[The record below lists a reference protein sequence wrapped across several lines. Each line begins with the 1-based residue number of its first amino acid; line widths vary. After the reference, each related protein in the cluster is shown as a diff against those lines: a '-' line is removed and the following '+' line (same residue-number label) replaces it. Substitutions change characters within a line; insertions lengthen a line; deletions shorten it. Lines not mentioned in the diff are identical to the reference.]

1 MVENLRM
8 RLKDTTKE
16 FQDVLTLRTE
26 NLKAQTDR
34 RSLFSAPPDKGRASR
49 AGEIWPAAQA
59 YSWGWHI
66 VSACADLSAVKAC
79 SPLMLGNWR

>member
-1 MVENLRM
+1 MQPLLQAQQEGGKQSADHSSTVVENLRL

-34 RSLFSAPPDKGRASR
+34 RSLFSAPVDKGRASR
-49 AGEIWPAAQA
+49 GGEACPAAQA
-59 YSWGWHI
+59 H
-66 VSACADLSAVKAC
+66 V
-79 SPLMLGNWR
+79 